1 MIKQA
6 LKVYRTVTMMGA
18 IRFQDAL
25 ELRFGKTISRIVF
38 LFINMVTRYTP
49 IIIIRYFSRSLASL
63 FGSSALVL
71 NYDQNRIFQWA
82 NRAAQSKF
90 SGHKKAAFFIKA
102 NYMFKISNENE
113 FEEFINKEVFSYS
126 SSKEL
131 LDFYIVWSFHNNSQ
145 HGYSNLISKIVK
157 KLEASD
163 VRNEA
168 DSKRYLPEHTTNM
181 GHLSALFLYG
191 NYYRKVDPD
200 RHIVIWPD
208 IAPNKFYLDE
218 ILKLLPFN
226 VTLMK
231 GTPSS
236 INLRRNQIDTLHYSR
251 VNPAQWR
258 LEPASVIPSGQ
269 DFPEYIIE
277 EDFKLRCDQNLTS
290 QTLAELTKIG
300 FDPKK
305 WFVVLHIKEHRVG
318 FEVGGEARDSAIN
331 SYYAS
336 CQLIR
341 DLGGQVVR
349 MGSSNFPKLQEDF
362 PAIDYAYSESK
373 SEQTDYWLW
382 GNCKFWIGN
391 GNGAAWASLSFG
403 KPRLYTNVWPLI
415 PAGPN
420 TDFFLPKL
428 IYDKGKERL
437 LSAEEMVAIKL
448 SRNMKKELFA
458 QSGLILVEN
467 SPELLR
473 NSTLELYE
481 SLELLNK
488 EGSKIVSTFE
498 SEIYKAMKMSPT
510 TPKMRIPHSYGDF
523 LVKMQTTKFSLS

>member
-1 MIKQA
+1 LIKYTLNA
-6 LKVYRTVTMMGA
+6 YRTVTVMGVT
-18 IRFQDAL
+18 RFKDAF

-38 LFINMVTRYTP
+38 LLIKKVTNYTP
-49 IIIIRYFSRSLASL
+49 ITLIKYAPRSLASL
-63 FGSSALVL
+63 FGSCALVFD
-71 NYDQNRIFQWA
+71 YDQNRVFQWA

-90 SGHKKAAFFIKA
+90 SGHKKAAFFIKV
-102 NYMFKISNENE
+102 NYMFRNSTEND
-113 FEEFINKEVFSYS
+113 FKKFIDKEVFSYS

-131 LDFYIVWSFHNNSQ
+131 LDFYITWSFHNNSQ

-157 KLEASD
+157 KLGASD
-163 VRNEA
+163 LRNEV
-168 DSKRYLPEHTTNM
+168 DLKRYLPEHTTNM

-191 NYYRKVDPD
+191 NYYRKIDPD

-208 IAPNKFYLDE
+208 IAPNKFYLNE
-218 ILKLLPFN
+218 ILKLFPFN

-231 GTPSS
+231 GTPSG
-236 INLRRNQIDTLHYSR
+236 INLVRNQIDTLNYSR
-251 VNPAQWR
+251 INPGQWR
-258 LEPASVIPSGQ
+258 LEPSCVIPSGQ
-269 DFPEYIIE
+269 NFPEYFIE
-277 EDFKLRCDQNLTS
+277 EDFKLKCDQNLTN
-290 QTLAELTKIG
+290 QTLAELIKIG

-305 WFVVLHIKEHRVG
+305 WFVVLHIKEHRAG

-349 MGSSNFPKLQEDF
+349 MGSSSFPKLQEGF
-362 PAIDYAYSESK
+362 PAIDYAYSEIK

-391 GNGAAWASLSFG
+391 GNGTVWASLSFG

-437 LSAEEMVAIKL
+437 LSAEEMVTIKL

-467 SPELLR
+467 SSELLR

-498 SEIYKAMKMSPT
+498 SEIYKAMKMSPD
-510 TPKMRIPHSYGDF
+510 TPKMRIPHSYSDF
-523 LVKMQTTKFSLS
+523 LVKMQTTKFSLN